1 MPVNKLIFEDAEK
14 ARDAIT
20 ASQKK
25 EIAKLYENWAAE
37 IGERAKYY
45 SHKSAPS
52 YAVAERQ
59 MKELMKQME
68 ATSHEVANEIYT
80 GVKKNIYLV
89 ADSVVQQNVEW
100 LKSLGFAGDTLDAA
114 FNYVPDEIVRNIIT
128 GQIYDSGWSL
138 SKRIW
143 SDNEDTMKTA
153 YQIVAGG
160 MAQNK
165 SIYEIAKDLESYVE
179 PGAKKPWN
187 LRTKDGRKIYPK
199 QVDYNAQ
206 RLARTLV
213 QHGYQQSFKATT
225 EKNPFIEAYKWNANG
240 SRVCDLCMERETM
253 NMHGLGPGIYPKD
266 KMPMD
271 HPNGMCTMEPVV
283 VDNLVDQL
291 ADWFNNPDGT
301 YPEIDEFASNFGY
314 DVEKGSAFSLESFKD
329 KLGNVT
335 SQNALQ
341 IFKSNLDGDAYGEW
355 FSLQKQV
362 KKDLGYAPGSGKDF
376 WVDYSSGKIKSKEMD
391 AFLNKNLFGTKK
403 MSTTGFIDKYGT
415 STKSPNAWFNS
426 LTQIQKAEAK
436 LLKEESGLTWNK
448 WYEKNIYVGDG
459 TNLGGKKKI
468 QVFSDIQEKYLKSY
482 GFSVDKMPA
491 DFDDWAHKVNHEQA
505 SEILKSMGTSW
516 SDPHPYQQLMKW
528 YNANLTEKNFVT
540 TTAKVAKTAAVK
552 TSKSIPDYNSWI
564 DMIRK
569 QVESQM
575 LDKERAW
582 MDLIGNAG
590 KTGIKQYSGN
600 SYKKMNTYLRY
611 LQAGTSEKD
620 AIARSG
626 ISSNQLKS
634 IKDAIRGLNKV
645 KFDEDYVL
653 RRGTDLGDLA
663 GAFMKGD
670 FNTNKRK
677 LCNMSIDELNDMF
690 AGAVGQY
697 GALTSTSS
705 LWDRGFMGN
714 VEVIFYASKGTNASS
729 IMSISNFGA
738 AEGETL
744 LNAQTAVRCIK
755 IESSDGHKDSSI
767 RVFMEI
773 IPKKLK

>member
-114 FNYVPDEIVRNIIT
+114 FNYVPDEIVRNLIT

-187 LRTKDGRKIYPK
+187 LTMKDGRKIYPK

-213 QHGYQQSFKATT
+213 QHGYQQSFVATT
-225 EKNPFIEAYKWNANG
+225 QKNPFIIDYIWRSNG
-240 SRVCDLCMERETM
+240 SRVCELCISRDGMHFAKDDLP
-253 NMHGLGPGIYPKD
+253 L
-266 KMPMD
+266 D
-271 HPNGMCTMEPVV
+271 HPNGMCTIEPNVSENMI
-283 VDNLVDQL
+283 DDL
-291 ADWFNNPDGT
+291 ADWFNSPDGT

-314 DVEKGSAFSLESFKD
+314 DVKEQVTMSNFLD
-329 KLGNVT
+329 K
-335 SQNALQ
+335 
-341 IFKSNLDGDAYGEW
+341 W
-355 FSLQKQV
+355 
-362 KKDLGYAPGSGKDF
+362 
-376 WVDYSSGKIKSKEMD
+376 
-391 AFLNKNLFGTKK
+391 
-403 MSTTGFIDKYGT
+403 GT
-415 STKSPNAWFNS
+415 STKSPNAWYTS
-426 LTQIQKAEAK
+426 LSPMQKAEAK

-459 TNLGGKKKI
+459 TNLATKKKAAAE
-468 QVFSDIQEKYLKSY
+468 VFNRNKWYDSLNNNDLRKMEKWC
-482 GFSVDKMPA
+482 
-491 DFDDWAHKVNHEQA
+491 DDW
-505 SEILKSMGTSW
+505 
-516 SDPHPYQQLMKW
+516 
-528 YNANLTEKNFVT
+528 
-540 TTAKVAKTAAVK
+540 VAKIRSEERYGVEVYTGSAYK
-552 TSKSIPDYNSWI
+552 DMNRYLRGISKSTSYSD
-564 DMIRK
+564 
-569 QVESQM
+569 E
-575 LDKERAW
+575 
-582 MDLIGNAG
+582 
-590 KTGIKQYSGN
+590 IKYAKSAL
-600 SYKKMNTYLRY
+600 KKASLP
-611 LQAGTSEKD
+611 
-620 AIARSG
+620 
-626 ISSNQLKS
+626 
-634 IKDAIRGLNKV
+634 
-645 KFDEDYVL
+645 EDTVV
-653 RRGTDLGDLA
+653 RRGSDFGSLKALLKTD
-663 GAFMKGD
+663 KGSEEIVS
-670 FNTNKRK
+670 NKDK
-677 LCNMSIDELNDMF
+677 FI
-690 AGAVGQY
+690 GAVVQDKGFM
-697 GALTSTSS
+697 STSP
-705 LWDRGFMGN
+705 DPYGGFN
-714 VEVIFYASKGTNASS
+714 DDITYVIKVPKGTDAMYVAPISEYSS
-729 IMSISNFGA
+729 EN
-738 AEGETL
+738 ELL
-744 LNAQTAVRCIK
+744 LNAGTKFIVEDFEIDSHDVIK
-755 IESSDGHKDSSI
+755 KVFL
-767 RVFMEI
+767 RV
-773 IPKKLK
+773 LK

>member
-187 LRTKDGRKIYPK
+187 LTMKDGRKIYPK

-240 SRVCDLCMERETM
+240 SRVCDLCMERETT

-266 KMPMD
+266 QMPMD

-314 DVEKGSAFSLESFKD
+314 DANKGKN
-329 KLGNVT
+329 NV
-335 SQNALQ
+335 
-341 IFKSNLDGDAYGEW
+341 
-355 FSLQKQV
+355 V
-362 KKDLGYAPGSGKDF
+362 DL
-376 WVDYSSGKIKSKEMD
+376 
-391 AFLNKNLFGTKK
+391 
-403 MSTTGFIDKYGT
+403 
-415 STKSPNAWFNS
+415 
-426 LTQIQKAEAK
+426 
-436 LLKEESGLTWNK
+436 
-448 WYEKNIYVGDG
+448 
-459 TNLGGKKKI
+459 KKKI
-468 QVFSDIQEKYLKSY
+468 NELKGLPQVDRVRSTFKELNESEYNDAIKGYALAMRYAEEKVIDLDKLTLYTVQPELIKTNLLEMSKLDLSGAEDKILIQKVGGKNIVMDGNHRTQLAILR
-482 GFSVDKMPA
+482 GDKNI
-491 DFDDWAHKVNHEQA
+491 KVNYV
-505 SEILKSMGTSW
+505 
-516 SDPHPYQQLMKW
+516 D
-528 YNANLTEKNFVT
+528 
-540 TTAKVAKTAAVK
+540 
-552 TSKSIPDYNSWI
+552 I
-564 DMIRK
+564 DLIRK
-569 QVESQM
+569 Q
-575 LDKERAW
+575 R
-582 MDLIGNAG
+582 G
-590 KTGIKQYSGN
+590 K
-600 SYKKMNTYLRY
+600 
-611 LQAGTSEKD
+611 
-620 AIARSG
+620 
-626 ISSNQLKS
+626 
-634 IKDAIRGLNKV
+634 
-645 KFDEDYVL
+645 
-653 RRGTDLGDLA
+653 
-663 GAFMKGD
+663 
-670 FNTNKRK
+670 
-677 LCNMSIDELNDMF
+677 
-690 AGAVGQY
+690 
-697 GALTSTSS
+697 
-705 LWDRGFMGN
+705 
-714 VEVIFYASKGTNASS
+714 
-729 IMSISNFGA
+729 
-738 AEGETL
+738 
-744 LNAQTAVRCIK
+744 
-755 IESSDGHKDSSI
+755 
-767 RVFMEI
+767 
-773 IPKKLK
+773 

>member
-68 ATSHEVANEIYT
+68 ATSHEIANEVYT
-80 GVKKNIYLV
+80 CVKKNIYLV

-153 YQIVAGG
+153 YQIVAGD

-187 LRTKDGRKIYPK
+187 LTMKDGRKIYPK

-253 NMHGLGPGIYPKD
+253 NKYGLGHGIYPKD

-301 YPEIDEFASNFGY
+301 YPEIDAFVGNFGY
-314 DVEKGSAFSLESFKD
+314 EAIIVTKDTLLNNQIRWEQMLSNEEKDSIKAF
-329 KLGNVT
+329 T
-335 SQNALQ
+335 
-341 IFKSNLDGDAYGEW
+341 
-355 FSLQKQV
+355 
-362 KKDLGYAPGSGKDF
+362 GYSYSG
-376 WVDYSSGKIKSKEMD
+376 V
-391 AFLNKNLFGTKK
+391 
-403 MSTTGFIDKYGT
+403 
-415 STKSPNAWFNS
+415 NS
-426 LTQIQKAEAK
+426 
-436 LLKEESGLTWNK
+436 
-448 WYEKNIYVGDG
+448 YVGGDDRFA
-459 TNLGGKKKI
+459 TE
-468 QVFSDIQEKYLKSY
+468 DI
-482 GFSVDKMPA
+482 
-491 DFDDWAHKVNHEQA
+491 
-505 SEILKSMGTSW
+505 
-516 SDPHPYQQLMKW
+516 
-528 YNANLTEKNFVT
+528 
-540 TTAKVAKTAAVK
+540 
-552 TSKSIPDYNSWI
+552 I
-564 DMIRK
+564 DIARN
-569 QVESQM
+569 VESA
-575 LDKERAW
+575 L
-582 MDLIGNAG
+582 
-590 KTGIKQYSGN
+590 
-600 SYKKMNTYLRY
+600 KKSTVV
-611 LQAGTSEKD
+611 EP
-620 AIARSG
+620 IA
-626 ISSNQLKS
+626 
-634 IKDAIRGLNKV
+634 V
-645 KFDEDYVL
+645 E
-653 RRGTDLGDLA
+653 RGTDLREIVSLFA
-663 GAFMKGD
+663 
-670 FNTNKRK
+670 NEEKRISRYEEADK
-677 LCNMSIDELNDMF
+677 LKSLIGKEVESKRF
-690 AGAVGQY
+690 V
-697 GALTSTSS
+697 STSYGEVLPQYNKGVVIHYNLKEGIEAANVTGIS
-705 LWDRGFMGN
+705 QQGNAEREILINRGNSMRITNIEVNEDEEGYISGVVN
-714 VEVIFYASKGTNASS
+714 VFIDVFKK
-729 IMSISNFGA
+729 
-738 AEGETL
+738 
-744 LNAQTAVRCIK
+744 K
-755 IESSDGHKDSSI
+755 INLVK
-767 RVFMEI
+767 
-773 IPKKLK
+773 

>member
-187 LRTKDGRKIYPK
+187 LTMKDGRKIYPK

-240 SRVCDLCMERETM
+240 SRVCDLCMERETT
-253 NMHGLGPGIYPKD
+253 NIHGLGPGIYPKD

-314 DVEKGSAFSLESFKD
+314 DISKKTKQCDESRRKD
-329 KLGNVT
+329 K
-335 SQNALQ
+335 
-341 IFKSNLDGDAYGEW
+341 
-355 FSLQKQV
+355 
-362 KKDLGYAPGSGKDF
+362 
-376 WVDYSSGKIKSKEMD
+376 
-391 AFLNKNLFGTKK
+391 
-403 MSTTGFIDKYGT
+403 
-415 STKSPNAWFNS
+415 
-426 LTQIQKAEAK
+426 
-436 LLKEESGLTWNK
+436 
-448 WYEKNIYVGDG
+448 
-459 TNLGGKKKI
+459 
-468 QVFSDIQEKYLKSY
+468 
-482 GFSVDKMPA
+482 
-491 DFDDWAHKVNHEQA
+491 
-505 SEILKSMGTSW
+505 
-516 SDPHPYQQLMKW
+516 
-528 YNANLTEKNFVT
+528 
-540 TTAKVAKTAAVK
+540 
-552 TSKSIPDYNSWI
+552 
-564 DMIRK
+564 
-569 QVESQM
+569 
-575 LDKERAW
+575 
-582 MDLIGNAG
+582 
-590 KTGIKQYSGN
+590 
-600 SYKKMNTYLRY
+600 
-611 LQAGTSEKD
+611 
-620 AIARSG
+620 
-626 ISSNQLKS
+626 
-634 IKDAIRGLNKV
+634 
-645 KFDEDYVL
+645 
-653 RRGTDLGDLA
+653 
-663 GAFMKGD
+663 
-670 FNTNKRK
+670 
-677 LCNMSIDELNDMF
+677 
-690 AGAVGQY
+690 
-697 GALTSTSS
+697 
-705 LWDRGFMGN
+705 
-714 VEVIFYASKGTNASS
+714 
-729 IMSISNFGA
+729 
-738 AEGETL
+738 
-744 LNAQTAVRCIK
+744 
-755 IESSDGHKDSSI
+755 
-767 RVFMEI
+767 
-773 IPKKLK
+773 

>member
-1 MPVNKLIFEDAEK
+1 MPVNKLIFKDAEK

-187 LRTKDGRKIYPK
+187 LTMKDGRKIYPK

-240 SRVCDLCMERETM
+240 SRVCDLCMERETT
-253 NMHGLGPGIYPKD
+253 NIHGLGPGIYPKD

-314 DVEKGSAFSLESFKD
+314 DISKKQSSVMSLEEKINELKSLPQADRVRSTFKELNEDEYNDAIKGYALAMRYAEEKVIDLD
-329 KLGNVT
+329 KLTLYTVQPELIKT
-335 SQNALQ
+335 
-341 IFKSNLDGDAYGEW
+341 NLLEM
-355 FSLQKQV
+355 SKL
-362 KKDLGYAPGSGKDF
+362 DLSGAED
-376 WVDYSSGKIKSKEMD
+376 KI
-391 AFLNKNLFGTKK
+391 L
-403 MSTTGFIDKYGT
+403 
-415 STKSPNAWFNS
+415 
-426 LTQIQKAEAK
+426 IQKV
-436 LLKEESGLTWNK
+436 GG
-448 WYEKNIYVGDG
+448 KNIVMDGNHRVQLAILRGDK
-459 TNLGGKKKI
+459 NI
-468 QVFSDIQEKYLKSY
+468 
-482 GFSVDKMPA
+482 
-491 DFDDWAHKVNHEQA
+491 KVNYV
-505 SEILKSMGTSW
+505 
-516 SDPHPYQQLMKW
+516 D
-528 YNANLTEKNFVT
+528 
-540 TTAKVAKTAAVK
+540 
-552 TSKSIPDYNSWI
+552 I
-564 DMIRK
+564 DLIRK
-569 QVESQM
+569 Q
-575 LDKERAW
+575 R
-582 MDLIGNAG
+582 G
-590 KTGIKQYSGN
+590 K
-600 SYKKMNTYLRY
+600 
-611 LQAGTSEKD
+611 
-620 AIARSG
+620 
-626 ISSNQLKS
+626 
-634 IKDAIRGLNKV
+634 
-645 KFDEDYVL
+645 
-653 RRGTDLGDLA
+653 
-663 GAFMKGD
+663 
-670 FNTNKRK
+670 
-677 LCNMSIDELNDMF
+677 
-690 AGAVGQY
+690 
-697 GALTSTSS
+697 
-705 LWDRGFMGN
+705 
-714 VEVIFYASKGTNASS
+714 
-729 IMSISNFGA
+729 
-738 AEGETL
+738 
-744 LNAQTAVRCIK
+744 
-755 IESSDGHKDSSI
+755 
-767 RVFMEI
+767 
-773 IPKKLK
+773 

>member
-114 FNYVPDEIVRNIIT
+114 FNYIPDEIVRNIIT

-187 LRTKDGRKIYPK
+187 LTMKDGRKIYPK

-240 SRVCDLCMERETM
+240 SRVCDLCMERETT

-266 KMPMD
+266 QMPMD

-314 DVEKGSAFSLESFKD
+314 DVKEQVTMSNFLD
-329 KLGNVT
+329 K
-335 SQNALQ
+335 
-341 IFKSNLDGDAYGEW
+341 W
-355 FSLQKQV
+355 
-362 KKDLGYAPGSGKDF
+362 
-376 WVDYSSGKIKSKEMD
+376 
-391 AFLNKNLFGTKK
+391 
-403 MSTTGFIDKYGT
+403 GT
-415 STKSPNAWFNS
+415 STKSPAAWFNS
-426 LTQIQKAEAK
+426 LTQIQKAEASQ
-436 LLKEESGLTWNK
+436 LKEASGMTWNK

-459 TNLGGKKKI
+459 SNLGGKKKVVTE
-468 QVFSDIQEKYLKSY
+468 VFDKSAWLDILHKNDLKTMQGWCSDWEMLITSEERYGVEVYTGSAYRDMNKYLRGISKSTSY
-482 GFSVDKMPA
+482 SDEIKYAKSALKKASLPEDTVVRRGSDFGSLKAILKTDKG
-491 DFDDWAHKVNHEQA
+491 
-505 SEILKSMGTSW
+505 SEIVSNKDKFIGAVVQDKGFMSTSP
-516 SDPHPYQQLMKW
+516 DPYGGFNDDIT
-528 YNANLTEKNFVT
+528 YVI
-540 TTAKVAKTAAVK
+540 KVPK
-552 TSKSIPDYNSWI
+552 
-564 DMIRK
+564 
-569 QVESQM
+569 
-575 LDKERAW
+575 
-582 MDLIGNAG
+582 
-590 KTGIKQYSGN
+590 
-600 SYKKMNTYLRY
+600 
-611 LQAGTSEKD
+611 
-620 AIARSG
+620 
-626 ISSNQLKS
+626 
-634 IKDAIRGLNKV
+634 
-645 KFDEDYVL
+645 
-653 RRGTDLGDLA
+653 GTDA
-663 GAFMKGD
+663 MYVAPISRHSSE
-670 FNTNKRK
+670 N
-677 LCNMSIDELNDMF
+677 EL
-690 AGAVGQY
+690 
-697 GALTSTSS
+697 
-705 LWDRGFMGN
+705 
-714 VEVIFYASKGTNASS
+714 
-729 IMSISNFGA
+729 
-738 AEGETL
+738 L
-744 LNAQTAVRCIK
+744 LNAGTKFIVEDFEIDSYDVIK
-755 IESSDGHKDSSI
+755 KVFL
-767 RVFMEI
+767 RV
-773 IPKKLK
+773 LK

>member
-187 LRTKDGRKIYPK
+187 LTMKDGRKIYPK

-240 SRVCDLCMERETM
+240 SRVCDLCMERETT
-253 NMHGLGPGIYPKD
+253 NIHGLGPGIYPKD
-266 KMPMD
+266 QMPLD

-314 DVEKGSAFSLESFKD
+314 DVKASKPKNKVTFESITDNLQTYVGGGYGSVKDAVTEDEFNFIKENMTTTKEKLYRVENAKFTYDKYELSEGDVFEFENDIRSFTRDNSYLGKMLDPDEDIFDIPVIFETVGPTKHFNMDKYAEGYYENQSESLVGGKFEVV
-329 KLGNVT
+329 GENM
-335 SQNALQ
+335 
-341 IFKSNLDGDAYGEW
+341 IEIDGVFY
-355 FSLQKQV
+355 QV
-362 KKDLGYAPGSGKDF
+362 I
-376 WVDYSSGKIKSKEMD
+376 KIK
-391 AFLNKNLFGTKK
+391 
-403 MSTTGFIDKYGT
+403 
-415 STKSPNAWFNS
+415 
-426 LTQIQKAEAK
+426 Q
-436 LLKEESGLTWNK
+436 
-448 WYEKNIYVGDG
+448 
-459 TNLGGKKKI
+459 
-468 QVFSDIQEKYLKSY
+468 
-482 GFSVDKMPA
+482 
-491 DFDDWAHKVNHEQA
+491 
-505 SEILKSMGTSW
+505 ILK
-516 SDPHPYQQLMKW
+516 
-528 YNANLTEKNFVT
+528 
-540 TTAKVAKTAAVK
+540 
-552 TSKSIPDYNSWI
+552 
-564 DMIRK
+564 
-569 QVESQM
+569 
-575 LDKERAW
+575 
-582 MDLIGNAG
+582 
-590 KTGIKQYSGN
+590 
-600 SYKKMNTYLRY
+600 
-611 LQAGTSEKD
+611 
-620 AIARSG
+620 
-626 ISSNQLKS
+626 
-634 IKDAIRGLNKV
+634 
-645 KFDEDYVL
+645 
-653 RRGTDLGDLA
+653 
-663 GAFMKGD
+663 
-670 FNTNKRK
+670 
-677 LCNMSIDELNDMF
+677 
-690 AGAVGQY
+690 
-697 GALTSTSS
+697 
-705 LWDRGFMGN
+705 
-714 VEVIFYASKGTNASS
+714 
-729 IMSISNFGA
+729 
-738 AEGETL
+738 
-744 LNAQTAVRCIK
+744 
-755 IESSDGHKDSSI
+755 
-767 RVFMEI
+767 
-773 IPKKLK
+773 

>member
-1 MPVNKLIFEDAEK
+1 MPVNKLIFKDAEK

-45 SHKSAPS
+45 SHKFAPS

-187 LRTKDGRKIYPK
+187 LTMKDGRKIYPK

-240 SRVCDLCMERETM
+240 SRVCDLCMERETT
-253 NMHGLGPGIYPKD
+253 NIHGLGPGIYPKNQ
-266 KMPMD
+266 MSMD

-291 ADWFNNPDGT
+291 ADWFNSPDGT
-301 YPEIDEFASNFGY
+301 YPEIDAFAGNFGY
-314 DVEKGSAFSLESFKD
+314 EGVPAKSVSKIVLPTEEEISAVKEYTTGSYNGINGYLR
-329 KLGNVT
+329 N
-335 SQNALQ
+335 
-341 IFKSNLDGDAYGEW
+341 
-355 FSLQKQV
+355 
-362 KKDLGYAPGSGKDF
+362 GYAINKE
-376 WVDYSSGKIKSKEMD
+376 VVKSLVENID
-391 AFLNKNLFGTKK
+391 N
-403 MSTTGFIDKYGT
+403 FIE
-415 STKSPNAWFNS
+415 KSP
-426 LTQIQKAEAK
+426 E
-436 LLKEESGLTWNK
+436 
-448 WYEKNIYVGDG
+448 
-459 TNLGGKKKI
+459 
-468 QVFSDIQEKYLKSY
+468 
-482 GFSVDKMPA
+482 
-491 DFDDWAHKVNHEQA
+491 
-505 SEILKSMGTSW
+505 
-516 SDPHPYQQLMKW
+516 
-528 YNANLTEKNFVT
+528 
-540 TTAKVAKTAAVK
+540 VK
-552 TSKSIPDYNSWI
+552 TSLT
-564 DMIRK
+564 
-569 QVESQM
+569 V
-575 LDKERAW
+575 
-582 MDLIGNAG
+582 
-590 KTGIKQYSGN
+590 
-600 SYKKMNTYLRY
+600 
-611 LQAGTSEKD
+611 
-620 AIARSG
+620 
-626 ISSNQLKS
+626 
-634 IKDAIRGLNKV
+634 
-645 KFDEDYVL
+645 F
-653 RRGTDLGDLA
+653 RGTRPEELGFSGKLNEA
-663 GAFMKGD
+663 SAESLERTLKREGLINKG
-670 FNTNKRK
+670 F
-677 LCNMSIDELNDMF
+677 LS
-690 AGAVGQY
+690 
-697 GALTSTSS
+697 TSTEE
-705 LWDRGFMGN
+705 LDAYNNG
-714 VEVIFYASKGTNASS
+714 VIMN
-729 IMSISNFGA
+729 
-738 AEGETL
+738 
-744 LNAQTAVRCIK
+744 IK
-755 IESSDGHKDSSI
+755 IEEGAKAANISKLSNVEWEKEVLLPRDVKLDVES
-767 RVFMEI
+767 VVYD
-773 IPKKLK
+773 KKKKSFVVTAIYK